1 MPWPCTH
8 GSKHAEA
15 VPKKF
20 IASDAHTKWAS
31 YHQKSK
37 FYSGI
42 WWLSSQ
48 ASKWNP
54 FWVLT

>member
-1 MPWPCTH
+1 MPWPVH
-8 GSKHAEA
+8 MALNMQKQYQ
-15 VPKKF
+15 KKF